1 MQIPPPFCLSSFVPV
16 VHVTKV
22 RPLADRVR
30 EVQLQM
36 SAALLTGSDSASV
49 AVEEEPDEHG
59 DNGGSKRGR
68 EHIGRGQ

>member
-1 MQIPPPFCLSSFVPV
+1 MPV

-36 SAALLTGSDSASV
+36 SAALLAGNDGDSV
-49 AVEEEPDEHG
+49 AVEEEQAEQG

-68 EHIGRGQ
+68 EQIGSGQ

>member
-1 MQIPPPFCLSSFVPV
+1 MCVPV

-36 SAALLTGSDSASV
+36 SAALLTGSDSAGV
-49 AVEEEPDEHG
+49 AAEEENAENG

-68 EHIGRGQ
+68 EHIGSGQ